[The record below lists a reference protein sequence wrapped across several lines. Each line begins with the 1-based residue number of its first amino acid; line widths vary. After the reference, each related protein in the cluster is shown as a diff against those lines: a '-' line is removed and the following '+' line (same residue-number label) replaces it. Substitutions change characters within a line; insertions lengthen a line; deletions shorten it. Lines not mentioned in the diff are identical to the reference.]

1 MSSRNSGFV
10 PLGGGNSRE
19 MSDNIQLTP
28 VKSNAS
34 ANTGLRQGNPAHTTS
49 FESQNE
55 NEKHGHHN
63 PFHRHQGR
71 RRRPEGQLSRQSTG
85 EENKLNAMGRIYKK
99 IVGFSVI
106 TRYMVYVL
114 PVGLLLAVP
123 LIVLP
128 ATGHRSDIPVGKEGK
143 GDSVQHGPPLFKV
156 FLWVEIM
163 WLSLWAAK
171 IVAWFLPH
179 LFLFFCGV
187 VSMGTRKYSAV
198 LSNLV
203 LPFSFFFW
211 ALASYLTFK
220 NLFNGKSEPNIAW
233 VKTMSRI
240 LGASFVSSA
249 VFLGEKA
256 LVQLI
261 GISYHQ
267 RSFANRIKA
276 SKREIHLLGLLYDAS
291 RTLFPMYCPEFSEE
305 DYIINDSIEAM
316 LLKSKKGHKRGGSAT
331 PMKLIGDVARVGDK
345 VTSVFGNIASEITGK
360 NVFNPNSAHSIV
372 LEALEK
378 TRSSEALA
386 RRIWMSF
393 VVEDNQELY
402 LEDVEEVLG
411 PAYKEEAEEAFYAID
426 SDANGD
432 ISLDEMVRKVVE
444 ISKERK
450 AIGEGMKDIGQALR
464 VFDKILLFVVLLVVI
479 FIFLAFFQS
488 SFVTTIATA
497 GTALLSLSFIFAVTT
512 QEFLGSCI
520 FLFVKHPYDVGDRVE
535 INSTKMIVDRIS
547 LLYTVLT
554 RIDRMQVVQV
564 SSHASPFAALN

>member
-10 PLGGGNSRE
+10 PLGGGHSRD
-19 MSDNIQLTP
+19 MGDNIQLTP

-34 ANTGLRQGNPAHTTS
+34 TNTGLRHGMPAHTTS
-49 FESQNE
+49 FESSSKSQTE
-55 NEKHGHHN
+55 NEKGGHH
-63 PFHRHQGR
+63 FRHQGR
-71 RRRPEGQLSRQSTG
+71 RRKPEGQLSRQTTG
-85 EENKLNAMGRIYKK
+85 EETKLNAMGRMYKK
-99 IVGFSVI
+99 IIGFSVV
-106 TRYMVYVL
+106 TRYLLYVA
-114 PVGLLLAVP
+114 PMGLLLAIP

-128 ATGHRSDIPVGKEGK
+128 VTGHRNEPHVGKGKDGEGNRTE
-143 GDSVQHGPPLFKV
+143 GPSLFMV
-156 FLWVEIM
+156 FLWVEVM

-171 IVAWFLPH
+171 IVAWFLPQ

-211 ALASYLTFK
+211 ALASYLTFQ
-220 NLFNGKSEPNIAW
+220 NLFRRNHDTIAW
-233 VKTMSRI
+233 VKTMTRI
-240 LGASFVSSA
+240 LGALFVSSA

-256 LVQLI
+256 IVQLI

-305 DYIINDSIEAM
+305 DYVINDSIEAM
-316 LLKSKKGHKRGGSAT
+316 LRGKKGHKRGGSAT

-378 TRSSEALA
+378 PKSAEALA

-411 PAYKEEAEEAFYAID
+411 PAYKAEAEEAFYAID

-432 ISLDEMVRKVVE
+432 ISLDEMIRKVVE

-464 VFDKILLFVVLLVVI
+464 VFDKILLFVVLMLVI

-488 SFVTTIATA
+488 SFVTTLATA

-564 SSHASPFAALN
+564 SHLSSTILP